1 MYITR
6 REGRGGEGGK
16 GRSSTSCMSVSATV
30 DVDC

>member
-6 REGRGGEGGK
+6 RGAEGGEK